1 MKGKMGAGVGPRSI
15 ISSYV
20 ASLPAPPNLSKEA
33 RLRLKWM
40 DYYHKHR
47 DASLT
52 CRHFGIGRSLFYKWK
67 YRYDRQGPKGLEEA
81 SKRPDRVRTP
91 VTPTVHVDLIRTLRK
106 SHPEY
111 SKYKLRIILQRDY
124 GVTLSDST
132 IGRVITRYNLFFA
145 RPVKPKGHPQRRAA
159 GRKRLPKGL
168 VGVRPGELVEVDVK
182 HLPFADK
189 TRYAFVA
196 IDRATRRTS
205 IHVSSTISSTQGAA
219 AWRKAVTDLG
229 LTSPAVLTDNGSEN
243 LGAFAKLLQAENLQH
258 YFARPRTP
266 KDKPYVERVIGTLE
280 RECLQWG
287 GVGFTVTEQ
296 QELIDEWLKKYHSYR
311 PHQALGY
318 LTPDAYAARLE
329 GEVSTMS

>member
-1 MKGKMGAGVGPRSI
+1 MKGQTGAQLTIHSALRPAFS
-15 ISSYV
+15 
-20 ASLPAPPNLSKEA
+20 SLPIPLHLSKDA
-33 RLRLKWM
+33 KLRLQWI
-40 DYYHKHR
+40 DYYHKRR
-47 DASLT
+47 DVSLT

-67 YRYDRQGPKGLEEA
+67 NRYDRLGPKGLEEV
-81 SKRPDRVRTP
+81 SKRPARVRTP
-91 VTPTVHVDLIRTLRK
+91 TTPTVHVDLIRTLRRA
-106 SHPEY
+106 HPEY
-111 SKYKLRIILQRDY
+111 SKYKLRVILERDH

-132 IGRVITRYNLFFA
+132 IGRVITRYKLFFT

-159 GRKRLPKGL
+159 ARKRLPKGL
-168 VGVRPGELVEVDVK
+168 VGIRPGELVEVDVK

-189 TRYAFVA
+189 TRYAFVT

-219 AWRKAVTDLG
+219 AWRKAVADLG
-229 LTSPAVLTDNGSEN
+229 LTSPSVLTDNGSEN
-243 LGAFAKLLQAENLQH
+243 LGAFAKLLQNENIPH

-287 GVGFTVTEQ
+287 GVGYNVADQ
-296 QELIDEWLKKYHSYR
+296 QELIDAWLAKYHSFR

-318 LTPDAYAARLE
+318 LTPDAYASRLE
-329 GEVSTMS
+329 GEVSTML